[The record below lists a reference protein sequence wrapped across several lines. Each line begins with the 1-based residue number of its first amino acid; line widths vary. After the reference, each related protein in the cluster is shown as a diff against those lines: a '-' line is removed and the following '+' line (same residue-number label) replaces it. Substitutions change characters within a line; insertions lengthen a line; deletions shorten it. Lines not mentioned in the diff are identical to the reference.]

1 MTMRLTCATIL
12 LGCAG
17 CAGVAT
23 AQTDPYAPPAS
34 YYLNAT
40 GTGATLKSQLE
51 SAMSSGHIQR
61 AYGDFRSSA
70 VIHDADP
77 NTPGNI
83 ILVYNLQSVSGVWD
97 SGATWNRE
105 HVWPQSRQPGSAS
118 NSTRGNLGDPHAL
131 RPANPSV
138 NSSRG
143 NEPFGFGD
151 TTGAGRSLGSWWF
164 PGDTDKGDIARSLF
178 YSDTRW
184 SSLGIS
190 LRNGFPGTNQMGD
203 LASLLAWHYLDTPG
217 EFERRRNHAIFSQSL
232 NPQFYTNNRNAYVD
246 LPGTVWS
253 VYVDQFNDTSLYVG
267 SLPDADGSSSET
279 IDLGGWLVGQTIP
292 DASFTLNKAGA
303 DGTYYSV
310 APSASLVTTHDGEH
324 NAFPILTTGGD
335 SASIIAG
342 FLDNTPTV
350 AGPLTGTVTIDNLD
364 VTTQFGPDAG
374 ANDGDDIVTIT
385 AAALDHANA
394 SFDAASDLNSLS
406 IDLGSVAQGEP
417 SPVGE
422 VTIYNLGTPGY
433 TAPLALGLS
442 STSGDPAAF
451 VLPDFGASLVGG
463 SAIFP
468 IEIDTSTAGVFEATL
483 DIAAADDPSLAGA
496 VPNATLSLVLTAEVT
511 EAACIGD
518 VTTTGATIAGQSG
531 FGTLDVVADTDDRGY
546 FLGFWIAS
554 DTGVADV
561 TTTGATIEGQAGFGV
576 ADGTVD
582 TDDLGFFLGAWQQ
595 GCP

>member
-1 MTMRLTCATIL
+1 MTMRLTHAAAL

-17 CAGVAT
+17 FAAVSM
-23 AQTDPYAPPAS
+23 AQSDPFAPPAS
-34 YYLNAT
+34 YYLSAT

-61 AYGDFRSSA
+61 AYGDFRNSA

-77 NTPGNI
+77 NNPGNI
-83 ILVYNLQSVSGVWD
+83 ILAYNLQSVSGNWD

-131 RPANPSV
+131 KPCNPSV

-143 NEPFGFGD
+143 NEPFGFSD
-151 TTGAGRSLGSWWF
+151 TTGAGRSLGSYWF

-190 LRNGFPGTNQMGD
+190 LRNGFPGSNQMGD
-203 LASLLAWHYLDTPG
+203 LASLLAWHYFDTPG
-217 EFERRRNHAIFSQSL
+217 EFERRRNHAIYSSQL
-232 NPQFYTNNRNAYVD
+232 NPQYYTNNRNAYVD

-253 VYVDQFNDTSLYVG
+253 VYVDQSNDSSLYVG
-267 SLPDADGSSSET
+267 SLPNADGSSAQT
-279 IDLGGWLVGQTIP
+279 IDLGGWLIGQTIP

-310 APSASLVTTHDGEH
+310 SPSAELVTTHDGGF

-342 FLDNTPTV
+342 FLDNTPAV
-350 AGPLTGTVTIDNLD
+350 AGPLSGTITIDNLD

-374 ANDGDDIVTIT
+374 ANDGNDVVTIT

-394 SFDAASDLNSLS
+394 SFDAASDLNSFS
-406 IDLGSVAQGEP
+406 IDLGSVAQGDA
-417 SPVGE
+417 SPIGD

-442 STSGDPAAF
+442 SSSGDAAAF
-451 VLPDFGASLVGG
+451 ILPDFGASLVGG
-463 SAIFP
+463 SAVFP

-483 DIAAADDPSLAGA
+483 NIAAADDPSLAGA
-496 VPNATLSLVLTAEVT
+496 VSNATLSLVISGEVT
-511 EAACIGD
+511 QGGCIGD
-518 VTTTGATIAGQSG
+518 VTTTGGTIPGQPG
-531 FGTLDVVADTDDRGY
+531 YGVPDGIANLDDLGY
-546 FLGFWIAS
+546 FLGAWTALDAQI
-554 DTGVADV
+554 ADV
-561 TTTGATIEGQAGFGV
+561 STTGATVPGQPGYGEPDGF
-576 ADGTVD
+576 VD
-582 TDDLGFFLGAWQQ
+582 LDDLGYFLGAWLQ
-595 GCP
+595 GCN